1 MRHYRPP
8 RAATIAAMLDASRA
22 MDFVRSQGLV
32 LASAK
37 GPAPRLIEAI
47 LGEAISGNW
56 WSHPQ
61 ANAIFRVLSAVA
73 DDEQVLVCRLL
84 AGRLTLVHR
93 RLWPALV
100 RLADRFPAERIARVE
115 EQHTPSGKHV
125 HRDTP
130 FPDWVTEEVKVEA
143 AALSPAQAR
152 ALLAAHVPVP

>member
-1 MRHYRPP
+1 
-8 RAATIAAMLDASRA
+8 MLDARQA
-22 MDFVRSQGLV
+22 LEFVRSRGLV

-47 LGEAISGNW
+47 LGEAITGNW

-73 DDEQVLVCRLL
+73 DDDQVLVCRLVG
-84 AGRLTLVHR
+84 GRLTLVHR

-100 RLADRFPAERIARVE
+100 RLADRFPPERVAQVE

-130 FPDWVTEEVKVEA
+130 YPRWVPDEVKAEA
-143 AALSPAQAR
+143 QALSAAE
-152 ALLAAHVPVP
+152 AEAVLAPHLQVPGSSSPRLA